1 MFPTLNN
8 SKSLR
13 KNVGEKPEV
22 WHPWPRTPLSVLFVA
37 APTMPQV
44 LPHPRD
50 QVLVAIYHQVCPVD
64 FLFGD
69 LKEKGTYFSKSLDQK
84 YTNKTQ
90 IKREEWWGR
99 D

>member
-1 MFPTLNN
+1 MFPALNN
-8 SKSLR
+8 SKTLR
-13 KNVGEKPEV
+13 KNVGEKPEA
-22 WHPWPRTPLSVLFVA
+22 WPPWPRTPLCPLCYSPHH
-37 APTMPQV
+37 APSSP
-44 LPHPRD
+44 PPPRP
-50 QVLVAIYHQVCPVD
+50 VLVAIYHQVCPVD
-64 FLFGD
+64 FLFVD